1 MKMDFN
7 GAPTVRNNSST
18 AFNAIIAGTTT
29 HTRHA
34 PTHHHFEYP
43 LVWIRCDTR
52 ELSQSPLGYNQRRL
66 WSIYDADY
74 LDPTAD
80 TLDAKLNKHMQ
91 SMQFQQPVTHIQ
103 LLTMP
108 RYLGRPFKP
117 ISLYLLYH
125 TDTLVGLMAEV
136 TNTYKESYL
145 YQCDKRHQIGPNQF
159 KIEKPFHVSPF
170 LNETG
175 HYHFTIANTASRL
188 LVTIDYY
195 QANQKVLTATFG
207 GTPQPLSRYQLLKT
221 AITHPLTNALVL
233 PRIFKHAIILY
244 YKKKLHANVKP
255 IGQNLIRT
263 MPLSLSHRRIWSILS
278 NRLKQLKHGCLTLTL
293 PDGSQE
299 EFGDPASSLQAQ
311 ITINNTWFFSTLARK
326 GEIGFAQAYIRGYWH
341 SSSVANLLKVIL
353 INCSLIQSMGNGS
366 WWYRLYLKFAT
377 RKQALNTVDQSKSNI
392 QDHYDISNDFY
403 ALFLDETKLYSSAL
417 FDNESESLS
426 TAQQRKLR
434 ALVEPMNLSPT
445 DHVLEIGSG
454 WGGMALYIAKTV
466 GCRVTTI
473 TLSQEQYNWTQ
484 QRIHDEGLQ
493 DLISIQLQD
502 YRTLSGHYDH
512 IVSIEMIEAVGHQFL
527 PDYFKQLNRL
537 VKPGGRVILQAI
549 TYPNHDYKRYK
560 TSMDFI
566 KHSIFP
572 GGHLPSLETI
582 TSLTRQ
588 LTHLRLVTATNIA
601 SSYAI
606 TLKKWAENL
615 QGNEAAAQKLG
626 FSSDFLRRWHYYF
639 AYCEAAFSSDYLG
652 VYQLQFKRN
661 AV

>member
-1 MKMDFN
+1 
-7 GAPTVRNNSST
+7 
-18 AFNAIIAGTTT
+18 
-29 HTRHA
+29 
-34 PTHHHFEYP
+34 
-43 LVWIRCDTR
+43 
-52 ELSQSPLGYNQRRL
+52 
-66 WSIYDADY
+66 
-74 LDPTAD
+74 
-80 TLDAKLNKHMQ
+80 
-91 SMQFQQPVTHIQ
+91 
-103 LLTMP
+103 
-108 RYLGRPFKP
+108 
-117 ISLYLLYH
+117 
-125 TDTLVGLMAEV
+125 
-136 TNTYKESYL
+136 
-145 YQCDKRHQIGPNQF
+145 
-159 KIEKPFHVSPF
+159 
-170 LNETG
+170 
-175 HYHFTIANTASRL
+175 
-188 LVTIDYY
+188 
-195 QANQKVLTATFG
+195 
-207 GTPQPLSRYQLLKT
+207 
-221 AITHPLTNALVL
+221 
-233 PRIFKHAIILY
+233 
-244 YKKKLHANVKP
+244 
-255 IGQNLIRT
+255 
-263 MPLSLSHRRIWSILS
+263 
-278 NRLKQLKHGCLTLTL
+278 
-293 PDGSQE
+293 
-299 EFGDPASSLQAQ
+299 
-311 ITINNTWFFSTLARK
+311 
-326 GEIGFAQAYIRGYWH
+326 
-341 SSSVANLLKVIL
+341 
-353 INCSLIQSMGNGS
+353 MGNGS